1 MYIMLRLP
9 QLKLKI
15 IIPLLLV
22 SCFTS
27 LPAAAQISASVRA
40 SAPDTDKFP
49 IITIYL
55 AVLDS
60 SGRRIP
66 GLPRSSFSLIE
77 DEVPIIDLAIEETL
91 VGTRQIFVI
100 NTNPGLKVR
109 DGLGRS
115 RFEHVQ
121 EALLEWWQQPS
132 ASPYALDDL
141 SLITGDG
148 DLIAHS
154 PSAAELAA
162 LLDRYQP
169 SFEKGLSDYDLML
182 KALDFAGDPTLQPG
196 MPSFLSFLTPLLH
209 IPRDLPMANL
219 IARANETG
227 TAIFPVLFGEPE
239 ILEQPEAEPL
249 RRLAEETGGQL
260 VLYDETTGLTGFATH
275 IYEHR
280 MQYKLTYAS
289 QAVTTGN
296 HAVQVRVTGDGL
308 DAISNTINYAIAVEP
323 PDAAFIQPPDQI
335 IRQSDD
341 PSLVLET
348 LPPLSQ
354 TLQILITFPDDHP
367 RPITKSQLIV
377 DGQVAAENTAEPFDS
392 FIWDLSNY
400 TDSNSHTIQATL
412 EDSLGLQG
420 KSIPLAV
427 YVEVQL
433 PPRGMDAIRPALG
446 SILAALGILIAGV
459 ILAASLIASGRQ
471 RSAQLPAQTST
482 MVERR
487 KFLKRA
493 GLRQKA
499 TDQPPEAFL
508 FFVDAEGIEGESV
521 PLSGVDTILGSDPSL
536 TPFPLNDPSVAGI
549 HARLVRQVAGGYLIQ
564 DQGSVAGTWV
574 NYEPIP
580 AEGIH
585 LKHCDLI
592 HLGRVALR
600 FRLPS
605 PQPQPEIR
613 TRNTPENSPAT
624 LPPHEGET

>member
-1 MYIMLRLP
+1 MYDMLHYLRL
-9 QLKLKI
+9 KLEFLF
-15 IIPLLLV
+15 PLLLAA
-22 SCFTS
+22 CFVS
-27 LPAAAQISASVRA
+27 LPAAAQISASVRV
-40 SAPDTDKFP
+40 SAPNTDKFP
-49 IITIYL
+49 NITMYL
-55 AVLDS
+55 AILDS

-77 DEVPIIDLAIEETL
+77 DEVPIIDFSIEETL
-91 VGTRQIFVI
+91 VGTRQIYVI
-100 NTNPGLKVR
+100 NTNPDLKVR
-109 DGLGRS
+109 DSLGRS
-115 RFEHVQ
+115 RFDHVQ

-132 ASPYALDDL
+132 ASPYGLDDL

-148 DLIAHS
+148 DLISHS

-169 SFEKGLSDYDLML
+169 SFEGGLSDYDLML
-182 KALDFAGDPTLQPG
+182 KALDFAGDPTSQPG
-196 MPSFLSFLTPLLH
+196 MPSFLTFLTPLMR
-209 IPRDLPMANL
+209 IPRDLPIANL

-227 TAIFPVLFGEPE
+227 TAIFPVLLGQPE
-239 ILEQPEAEPL
+239 IVEQPEADPL
-249 RRLAEETGGQL
+249 RQLAEETGGRL
-260 VLYDETTGLTGFATH
+260 ILYDTTTDLIGLAAH
-275 IYEHR
+275 IFEHR

-289 QAVTTGN
+289 QAVITGR
-296 HAVQVRVTGDGL
+296 HAVQVRVSGDGL
-308 DAISNTINYAIAVEP
+308 DAISNTINYTITVEP
-323 PDAAFIQPPDQI
+323 PDVAFIHPPNQI
-335 IRQSDD
+335 TRQSDD

-377 DGQVAAENTAEPFDS
+377 DGKVATENTVGPFNT
-392 FIWDLSNY
+392 FIWDLSTY
-400 TDSNSHTIQATL
+400 TESASHAIQATL

-420 KSIPLAV
+420 KSVPLSV
-427 YVEVQL
+427 YVDVQL

-482 MVERR
+482 MIERR
-487 KFLKRA
+487 RFLKRA

-499 TDQPPEAFL
+499 VDQPPEAFL
-508 FFVDAEGIEGESV
+508 FLVDGEGIEGDSV

-574 NYEPIP
+574 NYESIP
-580 AEGIH
+580 AEGLH
-585 LKHCDLI
+585 LQHGDLI

-605 PQPQPEIR
+605 PQPPPEIR
-613 TRNTPENSPAT
+613 IRYAPEKSPAP
-624 LPPHEGET
+624 LSRHEGET